1 MTHRPAL
8 RSPALRSTVLI
19 ALAALAVAGS
29 SAAFAQSAAPLS
41 VGIDRSQRI
50 SLRGSV
56 SSVVVA
62 NPQIADVTVID
73 ANTLVIQG
81 KGYGQTE
88 ILAVDAIGRTLF
100 QNQIIVSGGQAG
112 SMRVWRGGKATE
124 MACAST
130 CSPSLRVYEN
140 PGAGAATPTP

>member
-1 MTHRPAL
+1 MTHRP
-8 RSPALRSTVLI
+8 RSAVLV
-19 ALAALAVAGS
+19 ALAAVSLA
-29 SAAFAQSAAPLS
+29 SAAAAQSAGPMNI
-41 VGIDRSQRI
+41 GIDRSQRI

-56 SSVVVA
+56 SSVIVN
-62 NPQIADVTVID
+62 NPLIADVTVVD

-100 QNQIIVSGGQAG
+100 QNQIVVSGGQAG
-112 SMRVWRGGKATE
+112 SLRVWRGGKATE
-124 MACAST
+124 MACGAT

-140 PGAGAATPTP
+140 ANGGASGATPAP

>member
-1 MTHRPAL
+1 M
-8 RSPALRSTVLI
+8 I
-19 ALAALAVAGS
+19 GAALAGAVLVAAGPVL
-29 SAAFAQSAAPLS
+29 AQSAPMN

-56 SSVVVA
+56 SSVIVN
-62 NPQIADVTVID
+62 NPQIADVTVVD

-100 QNQIIVSGGQAG
+100 QNQVVVSGGQTG
-112 SMRVWRGGKATE
+112 SLRVWRGGQATE
-124 MACAST
+124 MACAAT
-130 CSPSLRVYEN
+130 CSPSLRVYQN
-140 PGAGAATPTP
+140 GSAAAAAPTP

>member
-1 MTHRPAL
+1 MTHRSRSAFLVAL
-8 RSPALRSTVLI
+8 VAVS
-19 ALAALAVAGS
+19 LAG
-29 SAAFAQSAAPLS
+29 AAAAQSAGPMNI
-41 VGIDRSQRI
+41 GIDRSQRI

-56 SSVVVA
+56 SSVIVN
-62 NPQIADVTVID
+62 NPLIADVTVVD

-100 QNQIIVSGGQAG
+100 QNQIVVSGGQAG
-112 SMRVWRGGKATE
+112 SLRVWRGGKATE
-124 MACAST
+124 MACGAT

-140 PGAGAATPTP
+140 ANGAASGAAPAP

>member
-1 MTHRPAL
+1 MTHRPRTAL
-8 RSPALRSTVLI
+8 LVTF
-19 ALAALAVAGS
+19 AALALAG
-29 SAAFAQSAAPLS
+29 AAAAQSAGPMNI
-41 VGIDRSQRI
+41 GIDRSQRI

-56 SSVVVA
+56 SSVIVN
-62 NPQIADVTVID
+62 NPQIADVTVVD

-112 SMRVWRGGKATE
+112 SLRVWRGGKATE
-124 MACAST
+124 MACGAT

-140 PGAGAATPTP
+140 ADGGAPAGAPAP

>member
-1 MTHRPAL
+1 MTHRFHV
-8 RSPALRSTVLI
+8 RSTALV
-19 ALAALAVAGS
+19 ALALLTLAGSALAQAAG
-29 SAAFAQSAAPLS
+29 PLS

-50 SLRGSV
+50 SLRGAV
-56 SSVVVA
+56 SSVIVN
-62 NPQIADVTVID
+62 NPQIADVTVVD

-100 QNQIIVSGGQAG
+100 QNQIIVSGGQSG
-112 SMRVWRGGKATE
+112 SLRVWRGGQATE

-140 PGAGAATPTP
+140 AQAGAAAPAP

>member
-1 MTHRPAL
+1 MSHHS
-8 RSPALRSTVLI
+8 RSAFLVVL
-19 ALAALAVAGS
+19 ATLAVAG
-29 SAAFAQSAAPLS
+29 AAAAQSSPMN

-50 SLRGSV
+50 SLRGAV
-56 SSVVVA
+56 SSVIVN
-62 NPQIADVTVID
+62 NPAIADVTVVD

-100 QNQIIVSGGQAG
+100 QNQIIVTGGQTG
-112 SMRVWRGGKATE
+112 SLRVWRGGQATE

-130 CSPSLRVYEN
+130 CSPSMRVYDN
-140 PGAGAATPTP
+140 ADTGRAPAP

>member
-1 MTHRPAL
+1 MTHHS
-8 RSPALRSTVLI
+8 RSAFLV
-19 ALAALAVAGS
+19 ALAAVSLAG
-29 SAAFAQSAAPLS
+29 AAAAQSAGPMNI
-41 VGIDRSQRI
+41 GIDRSQRI

-56 SSVVVA
+56 SSVIVN
-62 NPQIADVTVID
+62 NPLIADVTVVD

-100 QNQIIVSGGQAG
+100 QNQIVVSGGQAG
-112 SMRVWRGGKATE
+112 SLRVWRGGKATE
-124 MACAST
+124 MACGAT

-140 PGAGAATPTP
+140 ANGGAYGATPAP

>member
-1 MTHRPAL
+1 MRHTL
-8 RSPALRSTVLI
+8 QRSRSTAAA
-19 ALAALAVAGS
+19 ALAVMALAVAGS
-29 SAAFAQSAAPLS
+29 ALAQSAPMS
-41 VGIDRSQRI
+41 VGIDRSQRV

-56 SSVVVA
+56 SSVIVN
-62 NPQIADVTVID
+62 NPQIADVTVVD

-88 ILAVDAIGRTLF
+88 VLAVDAIGRTLF

-112 SMRVWRGGKATE
+112 SLRVWRGGQATE

-130 CSPSLRVYEN
+130 CSPSLRVYQN
-140 PGAGAATPTP
+140 SAAPSAAPVAPTP

>member
-1 MTHRPAL
+1 MTHNL
-8 RSPALRSTVLI
+8 RYHSVI
-19 ALAALAVAGS
+19 AAALAVVAIAGS
-29 SAAFAQSAAPLS
+29 AAAQSASPMN

-56 SSVVVA
+56 SSVIVN
-62 NPQIADVTVID
+62 NPAIADVTVVD
-73 ANTLVIQG
+73 ANTLIIQG

-88 ILAVDAIGRTLF
+88 VMAVDAIGRTLF
-100 QNQIIVSGGQAG
+100 QNQIVVSGGQGG
-112 SMRVWRGGKATE
+112 SLRVWRGGHATE

-140 PGAGAATPTP
+140 AEGAGSSPTPAP